1 MGLFNKLFGK
11 KDKEEIK
18 EQVNKEKEDIGK
30 EANEVELEE
39 EKEEIQKVNI
49 SQRLTKS
56 KEGFFSKLKN
66 IFTSK
71 SKVDDSIYDEL

>member
-1 MGLFNKLFGK
+1 MGLFDKLFGK

-39 EKEEIQKVNI
+39 EKEK
-49 SQRLTKS
+49 
-56 KEGFFSKLKN
+56 FFYRK
-66 IFTSK
+66 IFNFLFLNFNTYCCFNDICFYFN
-71 SKVDDSIYDEL
+71 V